1 MRTGKL
7 LIIVTLDAYS
17 RHEKIVECIFIQKN
31 LSPHSLVMIFLKMF
45 ANLFVLNGLF
55 NIQFKMGVNGPRLL
69 EINPRPSGGFGMA
82 CLSGVNLAQII
93 LFSLKGLS
101 LTLPQIHYG
110 RKVTEV
116 NTPVILQA

>member
-17 RHEKIVECIFIQKN
+17 RHEKIVECIFIQKK

-55 NIQFKMGVNGPRLL
+55 NIQNHNKC
-69 EINPRPSGGFGMA
+69 I
-82 CLSGVNLAQII
+82 LSHCS
-93 LFSLKGLS
+93 FSLNDKD
-101 LTLPQIHYG
+101 QH
-110 RKVTEV
+110 
-116 NTPVILQA
+116 